1 MSALSS
7 SSGVYIVA
15 EAGVNHNG
23 DIALAKKLID
33 AATDAHADAVK
44 FQLFDPEEIASAG
57 ADLATYQE
65 GGDHSSQLEMLK
77 TLALPQEAFSELVDY
92 AGSKGIDCIITA
104 YDSGSAEYIAT
115 LDVPAIKIPSGEVS
129 NHPFLRAVAT
139 LGKPVI
145 LSTGTCDLEEVDEAV
160 QIFIDA
166 GITLTIL
173 HCTSAYPTPFDQVNL
188 RAMETLRKKF
198 NVPVGLSDHSEG
210 IVIPIAAAALG
221 AVMIEKHFTLDRT
234 MKGPDHKASLE
245 PAELSAMVE
254 GIRRVEL
261 ALGSG
266 EKTRQAVEED
276 VANAAR
282 RSIVAA
288 SDIGVGETIAEDM
301 LTLKRPGTGIPPK
314 ELSTITG
321 KIASQDI
328 PKGTL
333 LLHDMFS

>member
-1 MSALSS
+1 MPALLP

-23 DIALAKKLID
+23 DIAMAKNLID
-33 AATDAHADAVK
+33 AAADAKADAVK
-44 FQLFDPEEIASAG
+44 FQLFDPEEIASAD

-77 TLALPQEAFSELVDY
+77 TLALEQDAFVELADY
-92 AGSKGIDCIITA
+92 AASKSIDCIITA
-104 YDSGSAEYIAT
+104 YDSSSAQFIAT
-115 LDVPAIKIPSGEVS
+115 MNVPAIKIPSGEVT
-129 NHPFLRAVAT
+129 NLPFLRSVAT
-139 LGKPVI
+139 LGKPII
-145 LSTGTCDLEEVDEAV
+145 LSTGTCDLKEVDEAV

-166 GITLTIL
+166 GIALTIL

-188 RAMETLRKKF
+188 RAMETLRQKF
-198 NVPVGLSDHSEG
+198 NVPVGLSDHTEG
-210 IVIPIAAAALG
+210 IEVPIAAVALG
-221 AVMIEKHFTLDRT
+221 AVMIEKHFTLDRSLP
-234 MKGPDHKASLE
+234 GPDHKASLE
-245 PAELSAMVE
+245 PDELRSL
-254 GIRRVEL
+254 IRGVRNIEK

-266 EKTRQAVEED
+266 EKVCQEVEQD

-282 RSIVAA
+282 RSIVAV
-288 SDIGVGETIAEDM
+288 SDIGAGEMITDDM

-328 PKGTL
+328 AKGTM
-333 LLHDMFS
+333 LLHDMLS